1 MKKFIVTVSFFVVA
15 VLLSGCAKN
24 TDPDVVLITI
34 EARSWESVTNAMTPL
49 IVKHSDAQGLFPT
62 PQEYAAL
69 KSQGYLTAAF
79 LADRNANAAAGFST
93 VKPFEGG
100 AVPLMQFRAFADRP
114 AAESRRSPK
123 VAEAAAAWVKQQ
135 PTSRPVAVWL
145 QFRDFVFSPL
155 SPLAQG
161 SATNAPPVRTVEAA
175 TMDIQFAQFKEFMEK
190 TRKGREAQYRI
201 LIVPNHAFD
210 EALEKEMMRF
220 LAAHPASD
228 ARAKATQQSHIALW
242 RNLAYYFHDRSALA
256 DRPLEVLEAMC
267 QDLLAADPK
276 NAQFHAWLGI
286 LRSQRGAKEEALE
299 AFTAATVLSP
309 QTPFLLSNLGI
320 AHWRMQD
327 FPKSID
333 KLEDAFLSQ
342 QLPEYRDNLAFVLM
356 NVGMALAVRKEFN
369 DALACLSRVV
379 LLQPNNPVA
388 HLNLGHIYQAM
399 GQIDMAK
406 ASYQKAL
413 DVAPKFIPARKALD
427 RLKQ

>member
-1 MKKFIVTVSFFVVA
+1 MKKFIVTLSFFVVA

-24 TDPDVVLITI
+24 TDPDIVLVTI
-34 EARSWESVTNAMTPL
+34 EARTWESVTNAMTPL
-49 IVKHSDAQGLFPT
+49 IVKHSDTPSLFPT
-62 PQEYAAL
+62 PQAYASL
-69 KSQGYLTAAF
+69 KSQDYLTAAF
-79 LADRNANAAAGFST
+79 LADRNTQAAKGFST
-93 VKPFEGG
+93 VKPSEGST
-100 AVPLMQFRAFADRP
+100 APLMQFRAFADRP
-114 AAESRRSPK
+114 AEESRRSSK
-123 VAEAAAAWVKQQ
+123 VVEAAAAWVKQQ
-135 PTSRPVAVWL
+135 SASRPVAVWL
-145 QFRDFVFSPL
+145 QFRDFIFSPL

-161 SATNAPPVRTVEAA
+161 SATNGPPARMMEAA
-175 TMDIQFAQFKEFMEK
+175 TMDFQFAQFKEFMEQ
-190 TRKGREAQYRI
+190 TRKGREIQYYV
-201 LIVPNHAFD
+201 LIVPDRAF
-210 EALEKEMMRF
+210 EE
-220 LAAHPASD
+220 S
-228 ARAKATQQSHIALW
+228 IAL
-242 RNLAYYFHDRSALA
+242 LPEQAHDVAYYFHDRSALA

-427 RLKQ
+427 NLKN